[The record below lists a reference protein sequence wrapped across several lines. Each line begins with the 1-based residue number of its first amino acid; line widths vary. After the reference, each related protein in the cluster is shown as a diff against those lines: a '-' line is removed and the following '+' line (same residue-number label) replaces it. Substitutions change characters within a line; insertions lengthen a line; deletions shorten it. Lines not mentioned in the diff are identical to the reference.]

1 MLIPRIAVKIPETI
15 EKVVI
20 SKNQFKGPFPPLRF
34 VNIEEGNDGTGNNI
48 NVLYDGHT

>member
-1 MLIPRIAVKIPETI
+1 MKIPETI

-20 SKNQFKGPFPPLRF
+20 SKNQLKGPFPLLGF
-34 VNIEEGNDGTGNNI
+34 VNIEEGNDETGNNI